1 MIVGTE
7 WLIEAGG
14 CETENLRDIDLL
26 SALFQRLINE
36 LNLQV
41 VGEVKWHRFPAPGGI
56 TGFALLSESH
66 LACHTYPEYG
76 LATIN
81 LYCCCARP
89 EWRWAEAL
97 REMLG
102 ATNVRVR
109 AIERAFEE
117 EDPKLEDSNL
127 VTVARQS

>member
-7 WLIEAGG
+7 WLIEASG

-26 SALFQRLINE
+26 SALFQRVIAE
-36 LNLQV
+36 LDLQL
-41 VGEVKWHRFPAPGGI
+41 VGEVRWHRFPAPGGI

-81 LYCCCARP
+81 LYCCRARP

-97 REMLG
+97 RETLG
-102 ATNVRVR
+102 ATSVRVR
-109 AIERAFEE
+109 TIERMVAEE
-117 EDPKLEDSNL
+117 GLKLEDSNL

>member
-1 MIVGTE
+1 MVIA
-7 WLIEAGG
+7 LEADSERRARIHKLG
-14 CETENLRDIDLL
+14 DF
-26 SALFQRLINE
+26 AQVFKRLIAE
-36 LNLQV
+36 LDLQL
-41 VGEVKWHRFPAPGGI
+41 VGEVRWHRFPEPGGI

-81 LYCCCARP
+81 LYCCRARP

-97 REMLG
+97 GEALG

-109 AIERAFEE
+109 TIERTVEE
-117 EDPKLEDSNL
+117 ENLKPEDSRL
-127 VTVARQS
+127 VAFAD